1 MDVTITEKRLS
12 EVLYKYLN
20 TTIKGFDKCDYD
32 WAEFGCGMG
41 VCCDPYAIG
50 FILPK
55 HVGNYLESDNYLFKL
70 VDGEFYDDDGDYPEE
85 LRGELP
91 EVCQNPPNIQ
101 YGEFDTI
108 IIREELYRTIRKIF
122 GDINIWRKSLL
133 NLLNNIYG
141 FNART
146 LMSDT
151 IYDW

>member
-20 TTIKGFDKCDYD
+20 VTIKGFDKCNYD
-32 WAEFGCGMG
+32 WAEFYCGIG

-50 FILPK
+50 FSLPDK
-55 HVGNYLESDNYLFKL
+55 NYDDYLFKL
-70 VDGEFYDDDGDYPEE
+70 VDGEFYDDGGDYPEE
-85 LRGELP
+85 LKGELP
-91 EVCQNPPNIQ
+91 EPCYNPPNIQ

-108 IIREELYRTIRKIF
+108 IIYEELHETIRKFF
-122 GDINIWRKSLL
+122 GNIETWRNSLL
-133 NLLNNIYG
+133 KVLNDVYG

-146 LMSDT
+146 LMSDV

>member
-41 VCCDPYAIG
+41 VCCDPYAVG
-50 FILPK
+50 FVLPDRE
-55 HVGNYLESDNYLFKL
+55 YDDYLFKL
-70 VDGEFYDDDGDYPEE
+70 VDGEFYDDDGDYPSNVSE
-85 LRGELP
+85 ELP
-91 EVCQNPPNIQ
+91 EVCESSPNIE

-108 IIREELYRTIRKIF
+108 IINEELYETIRKVF
-122 GDINIWRKSLL
+122 GNINIWRNSLL
-133 NLLNNIYG
+133 HLLNNIYG

-146 LMSDT
+146 LMSTT
-151 IYDW
+151 IYD